1 MWSGRFDS
9 CFGFFCLVESNE
21 LTAYWMRLLANSFYG
36 DSNCFQFFCGLFLLK
51 TVKQA
56 KHISET
62 RSSDHFTNYA
72 LYYVRLKGIRMSS
85 SYSAPVVTA
94 WHFSLR
100 YVCVCNVCVC
110 MLARVHVVMKYCI
123 SFIEY
128 YTHVLRLPPVWYS
141 KLVLF
146 CRWQSNAI
154 ANYSIESVFVF
165 ALLFIRFP
173 SLLVAFTLFREY
185 MLAFCRIVSFLLL
198 LLFHLSSSHL
208 FSMSY
213 AFILI

>member
-1 MWSGRFDS
+1 
-9 CFGFFCLVESNE
+9 
-21 LTAYWMRLLANSFYG
+21 MRLLANSFYG

-62 RSSDHFTNYA
+62 RSSDNFTNYA

-128 YTHVLRLPPVWYS
+128 YTHVLMCYAYLRFGILNWYCSADDRAMPLP
-141 KLVLF
+141 
-146 CRWQSNAI
+146 
-154 ANYSIESVFVF
+154 
-165 ALLFIRFP
+165 
-173 SLLVAFTLFREY
+173 T
-185 MLAFCRIVSFLLL
+185 
-198 LLFHLSSSHL
+198 
-208 FSMSY
+208 
-213 AFILI
+213 IL